1 MRNADVQSNARGFRV
16 PATITLRECSVVIIG
31 STCRICGRDFK
42 CESDVALHTRWRHN
56 GAIRSLMGILD
67 HSEMNLEDISQR
79 CDVCDMT
86 FGIVSDLRFHKR
98 LIHKH
103 VIKNRGKRRKEMVRI
118 KFKLNG
124 VTTTDVNLDRR
135 YIENSLGCLVNVCET
150 SDSLK
155 NERRQ
160 DDCARNIDLSLPNHV
175 VDKSHMQYSIR
186 PHEAAN
192 RYIVGKFAST
202 KDDTIASCTAEVGKS
217 LVEISNTPHKD
228 AIPVSDNTCQGN
240 KDHCYLDSQ
249 TATDVL
255 IETFSN
261 SVPDKENSR
270 RINELERRNMY
281 CQSEILLGDDHDDTE
296 VLLACQSKAFDESM
310 FKQNSRS
317 SECPRYSV
325 RWFDEVVGT
334 KETTGLANS
343 VVDSMEITSDSNN
356 NGKSYDLNTDATMRL
371 FPSLSL
377 PGKKTEP
384 SKANS
389 NVDDDVQEVLRI
401 IRGNTQSDINHESP
415 NRIEREMLVQN
426 VVSDTFTLPSQLKP
440 SIYPEKYSVAF
451 TNFEPSD
458 YSPFM
463 TVTESDYQFLANSFD
478 KKLGI
483 YFEDLQRYG
492 IELYNDLP
500 EMNNNLEKY
509 WVYAPPVYPRDTHQ
523 DFFETWKQSD
533 DLPYISGLK
542 VNNN

>member
-1 MRNADVQSNARGFRV
+1 MRNADVQPNARGFRV
-16 PATITLRECSVVIIG
+16 PAAVTLRECSVVIVG

-56 GAIRSLMGILD
+56 GAIGSLMGILD
-67 HSEMNLEDISQR
+67 HSEINLGDISQK

-86 FGIVSDLRFHKR
+86 FGVVSDLRFHKR

-124 VTTTDVNLDRR
+124 VTTTDVNLDRS
-135 YIENSLGCLVNVCET
+135 YIELPNNLGCLVDVCET

-175 VDKSHMQYSIR
+175 VDKSHMQYDIR

-202 KDDTIASCTAEVGKS
+202 KGDTIASCTAEVGKS
-217 LVEISNTPHKD
+217 LVEISNTPYKD

-240 KDHCYLDSQ
+240 KDRCYLDSQ
-249 TATDVL
+249 TTTEVL
-255 IETFSN
+255 IKTFSN

-270 RINELERRNMY
+270 RINKLERRNVY

-296 VLLACQSKAFDESM
+296 VILACQSKAFDKPM

-325 RWFDEVVGT
+325 RWFDKVPGT

-343 VVDSMEITSDSNN
+343 LIDSVETIHDSNN
-356 NGKSYDLNTDATMRL
+356 NGKSYNLNTDAAMRL
-371 FPSLSL
+371 SPSLSRL
-377 PGKKTEP
+377 SEKTEP
-384 SKANS
+384 TNS

-401 IRGNTQSDINHESP
+401 TRGNTQSDINHESP

-426 VVSDTFTLPSQLKP
+426 AVSDTFTLPSQLE
-440 SIYPEKYSVAF
+440 PEKYSVAF

-458 YSPFM
+458 YSPF
-463 TVTESDYQFLANSFD
+463 VTESDYQFLANSFD

-483 YFEDLQRYG
+483 YFEDLQHYG
-492 IELYNDLP
+492 IELCNDLP

-533 DLPYISGLK
+533 DLPYTSGLK
-542 VNNN
+542 VNDN

>member
-1 MRNADVQSNARGFRV
+1 
-16 PATITLRECSVVIIG
+16 
-31 STCRICGRDFK
+31 
-42 CESDVALHTRWRHN
+42 
-56 GAIRSLMGILD
+56 
-67 HSEMNLEDISQR
+67 
-79 CDVCDMT
+79 
-86 FGIVSDLRFHKR
+86 
-98 LIHKH
+98 
-103 VIKNRGKRRKEMVRI
+103 
-118 KFKLNG
+118 
-124 VTTTDVNLDRR
+124 
-135 YIENSLGCLVNVCET
+135 
-150 SDSLK
+150 
-155 NERRQ
+155 
-160 DDCARNIDLSLPNHV
+160 
-175 VDKSHMQYSIR
+175 MQYSIR

-202 KDDTIASCTAEVGKS
+202 KGDTIASCTAEVGKS

-240 KDHCYLDSQ
+240 KDCYLDSQ

-255 IETFSN
+255 IKTFSN

-310 FKQNSRS
+310 FKQNSLCLNKKS

-334 KETTGLANS
+334 KETTGLTNS
-343 VVDSMEITSDSNN
+343 VVNSVEITSDSNN
-356 NGKSYDLNTDATMRL
+356 NGKSYNLNTDATMRL

-377 PGKKTEP
+377 LGEKTEP

-401 IRGNTQSDINHESP
+401 IRGNTQNDINHESP

-426 VVSDTFTLPSQLKP
+426 AVRDTFTLPSQLKP
-440 SIYPEKYSVAF
+440 SVCPEKYSVAF